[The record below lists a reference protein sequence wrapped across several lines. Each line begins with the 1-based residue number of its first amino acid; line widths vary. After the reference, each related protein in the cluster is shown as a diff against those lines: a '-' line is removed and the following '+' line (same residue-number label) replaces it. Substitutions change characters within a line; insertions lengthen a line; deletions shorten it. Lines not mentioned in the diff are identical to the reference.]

1 MRPVTAFTTTRPNI
15 CRLTQSR
22 SVTVTRPVYAQAPLR
37 VSALQTSFLSP
48 STALRGFSATFT
60 NLVINPVKR
69 ALSGMRWPLL
79 VEANNKKGL
88 GNTLHGSRRKRARV
102 SGFRTR
108 MATTAGRKVL
118 AKRRLKGRKVLCPG
132 GRPTRK

>member
-1 MRPVTAFTTTRPNI
+1 MGCSWPDRVVGLPLVGRWSVHKVALTRH
-15 CRLTQSR
+15 T
-22 SVTVTRPVYAQAPLR
+22 
-37 VSALQTSFLSP
+37 
-48 STALRGFSATFT
+48 
-60 NLVINPVKR
+60 
-69 ALSGMRWPLL
+69 LL
-79 VEANNKKGL
+79 AM
-88 GNTLHGSRRKRARV
+88 HRKRARV